1 MLHALKEYAEKKNMI
16 SIPGFKERSAKYII
30 NLDSYGNYIALSA
43 AEGEGNNGKIFPVCP
58 TLEQAELVSAKT
70 SHFLLDAV
78 SVVLNIPKKTNDSDE
93 VSKAEEKHKSFKKLL
108 SLAAPYDPLVGR
120 CLSALENPECFNAIK
135 EDAIKQKVKVTDGIT
150 FRVGLR
156 YPIESNA
163 WHDWWHT
170 FRGSIKERKQKTE
183 SDGMLCFLSGE
194 VTKPEATHGKIGGL
208 SIVGGQSSGST
219 LISFDKEAFTSYG
232 LEQSENASMSAQA
245 VSIYVG
251 ALNTLIKKAPRP
263 LAGTMFLH
271 WYKEDITDEDD
282 CFSELYTSE
291 GKAEEKAADN
301 LVESVYSGDRDG
313 KRDAVMGNR
322 YYILLVSASGGRVMV
337 RDYME
342 GEYAQLY
349 DRVNSWFEDNRLISQ
364 TGKGLT
370 KNQKLF
376 TILCRLLS
384 YRNGENIKDLIGRMD
399 KELSSVTHSIL
410 QSIIKDTPLPDCV
423 VARVLTYIK
432 SKMQQA
438 DEDESKQFVNLDPT
452 ACGLL
457 KVWYN
462 RRRKSLGE
470 GGIYKMSNELDTKN
484 MSPAY
489 LAGRMMAVLAE
500 IQRKANEGKE
510 LNAGIIDRYY
520 TSASNS
526 PSLVIGR
533 LVDLAQHHLANI
545 KNRYD
550 IERFEKILSEISVNL
565 AKNNLPKTLSL
576 EGKTEFALG
585 FYYQKAF
592 MYKGVQL
599 DKQNA
604 EQEIDASTKL

>member
-1 MLHALKEYAEKKNMI
+1 MLHALKEYAEKRNMV
-16 SIPGFKERSAKYII
+16 SMPGFKERTAKYII
-30 NLDSYGNYIALSA
+30 NLDSNGNYIALSA
-43 AEGEGNNGKIFPVCP
+43 AEGEENKGKAFQMCP
-58 TLEQAELVSAKT
+58 TLEASELVSAKT
-70 SHFLLDAV
+70 SHFLLDTV
-78 SVVLNIPKKTNDSDE
+78 SVVLNIPQKPNGSKETKKAD
-93 VSKAEEKHKSFKKLL
+93 EKHKSFKKLL

-120 CLSALENPECFNAIK
+120 CLSALENPDCFNAIT
-135 EDAIKQKVKVTDGIT
+135 EDAIKQKAKVTDGIT
-150 FRVGLR
+150 FRVDLS

-163 WHDWWHT
+163 WHVWWRT
-170 FRGSIKERKQKTE
+170 FRESIKERKQKKE
-183 SDGMLCFLSGE
+183 SGGMLCFLSGE
-194 VTKPEATHGKIGGL
+194 VIQPEATQEKIRGL
-208 SIVGGQSSGST
+208 SIIGGQPAGST
-219 LISFDKEAFTSYG
+219 LVSFDKEAFTSYG
-232 LEQSENASMSAQA
+232 LEQSANASMSAQA
-245 VSIYVG
+245 VSTYVG
-251 ALNTLIKKAPRP
+251 ALDHLIKNAPRP

-271 WYKEDITDEDD
+271 WYKEAIPDEDD
-282 CFSELYTSE
+282 CFSELYSSE

-301 LVESVYSGDRDG
+301 LVESVYSADREG
-313 KRDAVMGNR
+313 KRDAVIGNR
-322 YYILLVSASGGRVMV
+322 YYILLVSASGGRVMI
-337 RDYME
+337 RDYIE

-349 DRVNSWFEDNRLISQ
+349 NRVNSWFEDNRLISQ

-370 KNQKLF
+370 KNQKMF
-376 TILCRLLS
+376 TMLCRLLS
-384 YRNGENIKDLIGRMD
+384 FRSGENIKDLIGRID
-399 KELSSVTHSIL
+399 KELSSVAHSVL
-410 QSIIKDTPLPDCV
+410 QSIIKDTKLPDCV
-423 VARVLTYIK
+423 AARALIYIK

-438 DEDESKQFVNLDPT
+438 DEDDSKQFVNLDPI

-457 KVWYN
+457 KAWYN
-462 RRRKSLGE
+462 RRQKSLSE

-526 PSLVIGR
+526 PALVIGR

-550 IERFEKILSEISVNL
+550 VERFEKILSEISVNL
-565 AKNNLPKTLSL
+565 ATNNLPKTLSL

-592 MYKGVQL
+592 LYKGVQL